1 MSRTDAERMHDIQA
15 AIARC
20 MVYRDSLDSE
30 ELGEMAYDAILRN
43 LAVIG
48 EAVKALPDDFKRE
61 HAGTPW
67 PSIAG
72 LRNVVVHE
80 YFRVNPD
87 LIRDIVD
94 NQFGNPYSTSSD
106 VKSPGSIPNASGRH
120 DRFAAEGR
128 GFTVRSM

>member
-1 MSRTDAERMHDIQA
+1 
-15 AIARC
+15 
-20 MVYRDSLDSE
+20 
-30 ELGEMAYDAILRN
+30 MAYDAILRN

-61 HAGTPW
+61 HGGTPW

-87 LIRDIVD
+87 MIRDIVD
-94 NQFGNPYSTSSD
+94 NQLAPLLDDIG
-106 VKSPGSIPNASGRH
+106 
-120 DRFAAEGR
+120 
-128 GFTVRSM
+128 